1 MHFEVLVGDAKIA
14 RVVCHWSRAQTLD
27 LLSQFADDRVTVAK
41 FLLQFVAAKLVLSAK
56 LLFLS
61 SERLLQLIWI
71 SLRLIILAL
80 LLLHVGILLF
90 ESELQR
96 VNLGLQQANSIIV
109 IVDEFLNRDFLLL
122 FEVQKLVLVD
132 LVVLLVEQV
141 LLPANHVELLREGS
155 SFVCDLILEL
165 LDPLLVR
172 AEGLLVES
180 VQLGFLVFESLV
192 ALSLRILELGSELV
206 VCRVEIP
213 DLVVFALERHLVEL
227 VLIGEVILEVSHAWL
242 VLFSSSKLNLQ
253 SLLVL
258 ISLLLQILNLSSIA
272 ILKSLDLLLKLVFKL
287 LDFEFVG
294 ADGLLVEGLKLSLQ
308 VFEGVITFDLRIL
321 ELGCQL
327 IVRQGEFSDLIV
339 FVLQGFLVVVNLAVK
354 LLLET
359 PKARLVLFSGFE
371 LEIKGLF
378 VLSCLIHQVLSLS
391 FMIILEIFY
400 FQLQGLLV
408 LMSLVL

>member
-1 MHFEVLVGDAKIA
+1 M
-14 RVVCHWSRAQTLD
+14 
-27 LLSQFADDRVTVAK
+27 
-41 FLLQFVAAKLVLSAK
+41 
-56 LLFLS
+56 
-61 SERLLQLIWI
+61 
-71 SLRLIILAL
+71 
-80 LLLHVGILLF
+80 
-90 ESELQR
+90 
-96 VNLGLQQANSIIV
+96 
-109 IVDEFLNRDFLLL
+109 
-122 FEVQKLVLVD
+122 
-132 LVVLLVEQV
+132 

-165 LDPLLVR
+165 PDPLLVR

-206 VCRVEIP
+206 VCRAEIP

-227 VLIGEVILEVSHAWL
+227 VLIGEVILEVSHARL

-294 ADGLLVEGLKLSLQ
+294 ADGLLVESLRLSIQ
-308 VFEGVITFDLRIL
+308 VSEGVITFALRIRV
-321 ELGCQL
+321 LGCQL

-391 FMIILEIFY
+391 IMIILEIFY